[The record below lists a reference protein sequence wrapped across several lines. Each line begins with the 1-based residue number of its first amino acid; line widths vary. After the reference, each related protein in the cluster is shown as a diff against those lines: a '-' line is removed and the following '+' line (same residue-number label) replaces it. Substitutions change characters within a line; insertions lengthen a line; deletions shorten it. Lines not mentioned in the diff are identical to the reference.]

1 MPLIENAPYSDLT
14 YQIIGAAM
22 AVHNK
27 IGPGHKEAVYQKML
41 TDELLTRG
49 LTVEPEKAIEIVVDE
64 KVYGLLYID
73 HLVNDTVIV
82 ECKAL
87 AHLLTNEEIAQV
99 ITYLAALGR
108 PVGLLFNFG
117 RRRLQY
123 RRIFRPK
130 KLDEWQDRVQRY
142 LWHPSRE

>member
-99 ITYLAALGR
+99 ITYLAATGL
-108 PVGLLFNFG
+108 PVGLLLNFG

-123 RRIFRPK
+123 KRIFRPQ
-130 KLDEWQDRVQRY
+130 KLDDWRKHIAPY
-142 LWHPSRE
+142 LWRPPA

>member
-64 KVYGLLYID
+64 KVLSLI
-73 HLVNDTVIV
+73 HI
-82 ECKAL
+82 
-87 AHLLTNEEIAQV
+87 
-99 ITYLAALGR
+99 
-108 PVGLLFNFG
+108 
-117 RRRLQY
+117 
-123 RRIFRPK
+123 
-130 KLDEWQDRVQRY
+130 
-142 LWHPSRE
+142 

>member
-1 MPLIENAPYSDLT
+1 MSLVEDAPYSDVT
-14 YQIIGAAM
+14 YKIIGAAM
-22 AVHNK
+22 AVHSK

-41 TDELLTRG
+41 TDELLARG

-73 HLVNDTVIV
+73 HLVNEAVVV

-87 AHLLTNEEIAQV
+87 SHLLTDEELAQV
-99 ITYLAALGR
+99 ITYLAATAL
-108 PVGLLFNFG
+108 PVGLLLNFG

-123 RRIFRPK
+123 KRVFRPK
-130 KLDEWQDRVQRY
+130 KLDDWQRY
-142 LWHPSRE
+142 IAPYLWRPPQ

>member
-1 MPLIENAPYSDLT
+1 MSLVTDAPYHELC

-27 IGPGHKEAVYQKML
+27 IGPGHKERVYQGML
-41 TDELLTRG
+41 TDELVQRG
-49 LTVEPEKAIEIVVDE
+49 LTVEPERAIEIVVDE

-73 HLVNDTVIV
+73 HLVNEAVVV

-87 AHLLTNEEIAQV
+87 SHMLTDNEVAQV
-99 ITYLAALGR
+99 ITYLAATCL

-117 RRRLQY
+117 RRRLEY
-123 RRIFRPK
+123 RRIFPPQ
-130 KLDEWQDRVQRY
+130 KLDQWRQHIGRY
-142 LWHPSRE
+142 LWRPPQ